1 VTFLAYYTTEPKEI
15 DVSEFK
21 LGDVV
26 SHKSDDYRKWVVVD
40 VPNSAGGVHVIRGLV
55 DGNAQVSELFHL
67 VMVLPCEIALW
78 TDNLKDVP
86 CPPGVCSGPCYA
98 AENGGTVTAEKMTT
112 AELLQAAAE
121 SLIGEEMRSLAD
133 EVFAVLDQ
141 YEDLTDGD

>member
-1 VTFLAYYTTEPKEI
+1 
-15 DVSEFK
+15 VSEFK

-40 VPNSAGGVHVIRGLV
+40 VPKSA
-55 DGNAQVSELFHL
+55 DGTYTIKRYTRDIDNPTWGANGFLSVS
-67 VMVLPCEIALW
+67 VLPCEIEAC
-78 TDNLKDVP
+78 TDDLKDGP
-86 CPPGVCSGPCYA
+86 CSPGGCPGPCYA
-98 AENGGTVTAEKMTT
+98 DENGGAVTAEKMTT

-121 SLIGEEMRSLAD
+121 ALIGEYMRSLAD